1 MKNSASIVMFIMLD
15 VVVLAA
21 FVSLIIFV
29 VRKFRE
35 RRAFERTFRPEY
47 NMEIFRSKDIYKE
60 LKNDELKVINMS
72 DDEDLSQ
79 KNDGNDL
86 MRERLQAQQEKDPVD
101 EQAPETNGSLTSY
114 VNI

>member
-1 MKNSASIVMFIMLD
+1 
-15 VVVLAA
+15 
-21 FVSLIIFV
+21 
-29 VRKFRE
+29 
-35 RRAFERTFRPEY
+35 
-47 NMEIFRSKDIYKE
+47 
-60 LKNDELKVINMS
+60 MS